1 MIHISKLA
9 NERVEKVED
18 VVNIGDML
26 ECKVAE
32 IDGQGRINLIRNDI
46 VYDNEAMPVRRP
58 PRAGG
63 NERRGNDRGGRR
75 Q

>member
-1 MIHISKLA
+1 
-9 NERVEKVED
+9 
-18 VVNIGDML
+18 ML